1 MEDLNTH
8 LLLNI
13 NKFEEK
19 TECAYY
25 IKKQLAWV
33 NGHTLYI

>member
-19 TECAYY
+19 TECAYD
-25 IKKQLAWV
+25 IKKTISL
-33 NGHTLYI
+33 GYRHTLYI